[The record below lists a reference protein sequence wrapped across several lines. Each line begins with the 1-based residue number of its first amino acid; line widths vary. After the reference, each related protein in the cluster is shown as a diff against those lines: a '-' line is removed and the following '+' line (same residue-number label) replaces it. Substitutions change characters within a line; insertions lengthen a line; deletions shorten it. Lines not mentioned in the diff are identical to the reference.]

1 LFAMAVIGSTYYMLD
16 ARAEVF
22 QINWLVLSGLWYLT
36 IGFSL
41 FFLFNGASLGAVTSG
56 IVGWTTL
63 AFWLV
68 DNIYTVS
75 GNSLI
80 ATSPDLIM
88 TLRNFV
94 GAVIAA
100 IVVAA
105 SHNVYHM
112 TRK

>member
-1 LFAMAVIGSTYYMLD
+1 
-16 ARAEVF
+16 VF

-36 IGFSL
+36 IGISL
-41 FFLFNGASLGAVTSG
+41 FFVFNGASLGAVTSG

-63 AFWLV
+63 TFWLV

-75 GNSLI
+75 GSSLI

-94 GAVIAA
+94 GAIIAA

-105 SHNVYHM
+105 SHNIYHM
-112 TRK
+112 TRN